1 MVFMGLPIFVLLV
14 TATDDPQGLFGTQ
27 DVLTLPVA
35 ALLSLQALGGLH
47 LWLGPV
53 TRQRPAALWLRLA
66 LSLLPVPLLAV
77 MWGLAWHLATLGLL
91 VVLVQAFYLAR
102 SPALDAA
109 ETLRPWRR
117 DQAESPAS
125 LAPRFGLVWRLAAG
139 VGVLVVLVSGHGI
152 ARTPLAWS
160 AVRVYVG
167 LAVLI
172 SLRYEIADLV
182 LTGHRR
188 LTWALGLLLALSLAV
203 GLHPDGR
210 PALLPLLGLRQAVAA
225 LALWHHY
232 GGAGALW
239 RRLTRNPAGLLC
251 LSFALVIVVGALV
264 LDLPAAA
271 SPAGPAIGVV
281 DALFTAT
288 SALCVTG
295 LTVVDTGAAFSTF
308 GQIVI
313 LTLIQIGGLG
323 VMTISIFV
331 ALLLGRDTGLESESA
346 LGAMLGED
354 RTRAVRRLV
363 WFIVGTTVVTEALG
377 ALVLAAGF
385 WQEGMTPSRGLYYGI
400 FHAVSAFCNAGF
412 ALFPDSFV
420 SRDRRLLFPL
430 VLSLLI
436 ALGGLGFSVLHV
448 AGRRLRPQR
457 RRRGVPWPLHTRL
470 VLAGSTLLWLGGMA
484 CFCITERH
492 GVLAGRPLP
501 EALTHA
507 WFLSVTAR
515 TAGFNTVDM
524 TALHPATDLI
534 LRGLMVIG
542 AGPGST
548 AGGIKVTTA
557 AVLVL
562 IVMARLKGRAH
573 GTILGRRLD
582 DLTALN
588 AVSVATLA
596 LALVALASVL
606 LLLTQPLGAELTPAM
621 LNFEVI
627 SAFGTVGL
635 STGATPH
642 LNTFGKAVVIVLMF
656 VGRVGPLTLLVS
668 MRPRR
673 RSPVQYPVANVMVG

>member
-1 MVFMGLPIFVLLV
+1 MVFMGLPILVLLV

-27 DVLTLPVA
+27 DVLTLPVG
-35 ALLSLQALGGLH
+35 ALLALQALGGLY

-53 TRQRPAALWLRLA
+53 IRQRPVALWLRLA
-66 LSLLPVPLLAV
+66 LSLLPVPLLGV

-102 SPALDAA
+102 SPALEAA

-117 DQAESPAS
+117 DQADAPAA

-188 LTWALGLLLALSLAV
+188 LALALGLFLAFSLAV
-203 GLHPDGR
+203 GLHPAGR

-251 LSFALVIVVGALV
+251 LSFALAIVVGALV

-271 SPAGPAIGVV
+271 SADGPAVGVV

-308 GQIVI
+308 GELVI
-313 LTLIQIGGLG
+313 LTLIQVGGLG

-377 ALVLAAGF
+377 GLVLAAGF
-385 WQEGMTPSRGLYYGI
+385 WQEGMAPARGLYCGI
-400 FHAVSAFCNAGF
+400 FHAISAFCNAGF

-420 SRDRRLLFPL
+420 SRDRQLLFPL

-436 ALGGLGFSVLHV
+436 ALGGLGFSVLHGF
-448 AGRRLRPQR
+448 GRCLRPH

-470 VLAGSTLLWLGGMA
+470 VLAGSVLLWLGGMA

-492 GVLAGRPLP
+492 GVLAGRPWP

-562 IVMARLKGRAH
+562 IVLARLKGRAH
-573 GTILGRRLD
+573 GTVLGRRLD

-596 LALVALASVL
+596 LALVALASAL
-606 LLLTQPLGAELTPAM
+606 LLLTQPIGPELTPAM
-621 LNFEVI
+621 LSFEVI

-673 RSPVQYPVANVMVG
+673 RRPVQYPVANVMVG